1 MKNENFSPEVFQEE
15 EIDLYELW
23 LTLKRRKKTVLG
35 ITFLFTAVALI
46 LCFVL
51 PPTYRTETSLM
62 PLGGEQSSKLSSL
75 LSSLPISIPLPAG
88 GQAGITVEAVL
99 KSRILRERIVKDLN
113 LLPLLFPDK
122 WDEATKS
129 WKLGEGETPP
139 TLVDGA
145 EELEDLMS
153 VSTDKKTGVVTL
165 TVDFPKDPEMSYK
178 IAVTALKEAQNILN
192 EKAFT
197 LAKKYRIYV
206 EKQLILAK
214 EKYRKLEKIYK
225 DFMEGRIKT
234 VPFIIGEKEMD
245 SLKVNL
251 PEGPGVK
258 DLQREIE
265 ELKKRLSNVKKASYV
280 SVPDY
285 QLNLRKLETQMEVV
299 KQLLLTLAKE
309 YEMAKAQEMKEQIS
323 FQVIDPPY
331 VPPKDRPYKPKKGLI
346 VSVGLVSGLF
356 LGIFIAFFKEWLE
369 NVRKEKKE
377 EVVNA

>member
-1 MKNENFSPEVFQEE
+1 LKNENFSPEVFQEEE

-62 PLGGEQSSKLSSL
+62 PLGGKQDSNLPSF
-75 LSSLPISIPLPAG
+75 LSSLPISLPVG

-99 KSRILRERIVKDLN
+99 KSRILKERIVKDLN

-129 WKLGEGETPP
+129 WKLDEGETPP

-153 VSTDKKTGVVTL
+153 VSTDRKTGVVTL
-165 TVDFPKDPEMSYK
+165 TVDFPKSPEMSYK

-206 EKQLILAK
+206 EKQLALVK

-225 DFMEGRIKT
+225 DFMEGKIKT
-234 VPFIIGEKEMD
+234 VPLIIGEKEISDLSINVSRKLEIKKLQKELEKIEKQLD
-245 SLKVNL
+245 SLRKS
-251 PEGPGVK
+251 
-258 DLQREIE
+258 D
-265 ELKKRLSNVKKASYV
+265 YV
-280 SVPDY
+280 SISDY
-285 QLNLRKLETQMEVV
+285 QLNLQRLETQMKILQE
-299 KQLLLTLAKE
+299 LLITLAKE
-309 YEMAKAQEMKEQIS
+309 YEKAKAQEMEEQIS

-331 VPPKDRPYKPKKGLI
+331 VPAEDKPYKPKKRLI
-346 VSVGLVSGLF
+346 LAIGVTSGLL
-356 LGIFIAFFKEWLE
+356 LGVFVAFFKEWLDS
-369 NVRKEKKE
+369 VRKRYKE
-377 EVVNA
+377 EEDNA